1 MFTVV
6 KSAERGHA
14 NHGWLKSYHTFSF
27 ADYYNPKRMSFGPLR
42 VINEDWID
50 GGTGFPTHPHQ
61 NMEIITY
68 IISGSL
74 VHKDSTGTEAS
85 IHPGDAQRMSA
96 GTGIR
101 HSEFNH
107 YKDKST
113 HLLQIWIVP
122 DKAGYKPSYQQIS
135 FKDKLATGKM
145 FLIASNDGREGS
157 VSMNQDVNLY
167 ALKSSIAGENKIK
180 IPKNRMLWLQLVSGE
195 VTLDDDTVLTE
206 GDAGAS
212 LTGKDSEIKIS
223 WTPNTEFLFFDMIR
237 V

>member
-6 KSAERGHA
+6 RSADRGQVH
-14 NHGWLKSYHTFSF
+14 HGWLKSYHTFSF
-27 ADYYNPKRMSFGPLR
+27 ADYYNPQRMSFGPLR
-42 VINEDWID
+42 VINEDWIQ

-74 VHKDSTGTEAS
+74 AHKDSTGTEAS

-96 GTGIR
+96 GSGIR

-107 YKDKST
+107 YKDKTT

-122 DKAGYKPSYQQIS
+122 DKVGYKPSYQQIS
-135 FKDKLATGKM
+135 FADKLATGKL

-167 ALKSSIAGENKIK
+167 ALKSLNYGEHLIT
-180 IPKNRMLWLQLVSGE
+180 IPKNRMLWLQVVSGE
-195 VTLDDDTVLTE
+195 VTLDDSTVLTE

-212 LTGKDSEIKIS
+212 LTAEVSEIKIS
-223 WTPNTEFLFFDMIR
+223 WTSVTEFLFFEMVR

>member
-1 MFTVV
+1 MFTII
-6 KSAERGHA
+6 KSAERGFA
-14 NHGWLKSYHTFSF
+14 DRGWLKSYHTFSF
-27 ADYYNPKRMSFGPLR
+27 AVYHNPKRMSFGPLR
-42 VINEDWID
+42 VINEDWIN
-50 GGTGFPTHPHQ
+50 GGEGFPTHPHQ

-68 IISGSL
+68 IVSGSL
-74 VHKDSTGTEAS
+74 SHSDSTGTEAS

-107 YKDKST
+107 FNDKVT

-135 FKDKLATGKM
+135 FANNLATGKM
-145 FLIASNDGREGS
+145 FLIASNDGRGGT

-167 ALKSSIAGENKIK
+167 ALKSSNAGEHKTTIHK
-180 IPKNRMLWLQLVSGE
+180 DRMLWLQVVSGE
-195 VTLDDDTVLTE
+195 VTLDGETVLTE
-206 GDAGAS
+206 GDAGAA
-212 LTGKDSEIKIS
+212 LTAKDSEIKIS
-223 WTPNTEFLFFDMIR
+223 WTPNSEFLFFDMIR